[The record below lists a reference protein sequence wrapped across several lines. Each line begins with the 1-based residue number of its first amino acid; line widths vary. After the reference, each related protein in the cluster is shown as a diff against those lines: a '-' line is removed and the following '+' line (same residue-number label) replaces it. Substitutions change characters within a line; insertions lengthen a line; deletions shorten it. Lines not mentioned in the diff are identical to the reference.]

1 MFRFVILTCAVCTS
15 LVVTVGCSSSSADSS
30 PTPST
35 TNSIGAAGS
44 TFIAPLMS
52 AWAKGYQQIHPNVRL
67 NYRPIGSGAGID
79 EFKKGWLEMA
89 ASDAPLTDDE
99 LKGVLPTVQVPAT
112 AGPVCIVYNLPHLD
126 RPLRLSPKTLAG
138 IYLGNIISWQ
148 DPAIQG
154 DNPGAKL
161 PRAPVIVVHRS
172 DGSGTT
178 NIFTTY
184 LSKISQDWSHA
195 AGHGLS
201 VTWPVGFGGD
211 GSKGVLNLVGQ
222 TIGTIGYLELSYAT
236 EGKASVAAIENQ
248 AGAFVAPSPASADA
262 ALDAFKDDLAKD
274 VRTPVVDPPASAKAA
289 YPITGISFLLVP
301 KDSSSM
307 NGQMAVRDFIAY
319 TITTG
324 QDAAEALSYA
334 KLPPP
339 VRDKANALLAQL
351 TANGQPLK

>member
-1 MFRFVILTCAVCTS
+1 
-15 LVVTVGCSSSSADSS
+15 
-30 PTPST
+30 
-35 TNSIGAAGS
+35 
-44 TFIAPLMS
+44 
-52 AWAKGYQQIHPNVRL
+52 
-67 NYRPIGSGAGID
+67 
-79 EFKKGWLEMA
+79 MA

-99 LKGVLPTVQVPAT
+99 LKGFLPTVQVPAT

-126 RPLRLSPKTLAG
+126 RPLRLSRKTLAG

-148 DPAIQG
+148 DPAIQA

-184 LSKISQDWSHA
+184 LSKISQDWSRA

-201 VTWPVGFGGD
+201 ITWPVGFGGD
-211 GSKGVLNLVGQ
+211 GSKGVLHLVGQ
-222 TIGTIGYLELSYAT
+222 TRGTIGYAELSYAT
-236 EGKASVAAIENQ
+236 EGKASVAAIQNQ
-248 AGAFVAPSPASADA
+248 AGAFIDPSPTSAGA
-262 ALDAFKDDLAKD
+262 ALDAFKDVLAKD
-274 VRTPVVDPPASAKAA
+274 VRTSVVDPPASAKDA

-301 KDSSSM
+301 KNSSSM
-307 NGQMAVRDFIAY
+307 TDQMAVRDFIAY
-319 TITTG
+319 TVTNG

-334 KLPPP
+334 RLPSS
-339 VRDKANALLAQL
+339 VRDEVSASLAQL

>member
-1 MFRFVILTCAVCTS
+1 MFRVVILTCAVCTA
-15 LVVTVGCSSSSADSS
+15 LVVTVGCSSSSAESS
-30 PTPST
+30 PIAST
-35 TNSIGAAGS
+35 TSTMGAAGS

-52 AWAKGYQQIHPNVRL
+52 AWTKGYQQSLPNVRL

-79 EFKKGWLEMA
+79 EFKKGWLEIA

-99 LKGVLPTVQVPAT
+99 LKGILPTVQVPAT

-126 RPLRLSPKTLAG
+126 RPLRLSPRTLAE

-148 DPAIQG
+148 DPAIER

-178 NIFTTY
+178 SIFTTY
-184 LSKISQDWSHA
+184 LSKISQDWTRTT
-195 AGHGLS
+195 GHGLS

-222 TIGTIGYLELSYAT
+222 TGGTIGYFELSYAT
-236 EGKASVAAIENQ
+236 ESKASVAAVENQ

-262 ALDAFKDDLAKD
+262 ALDAFKDELAKD
-274 VRTPVVDPPASAKAA
+274 VRTPVVDPPVSAKAA
-289 YPITGISFLLVP
+289 YPITGISFLLVS
-301 KDSSSM
+301 KDNPSM
-307 NGQMAVRDFIAY
+307 SEQMAVRDFIAY
-319 TITTG
+319 AISNG
-324 QDAAEALSYA
+324 QDAAEGLSYA
-334 KLPPP
+334 KLPPS
-339 VRDKANALLAQL
+339 VQQKANALLAQL
-351 TANGQPLK
+351 TVKGQPLK

>member
-1 MFRFVILTCAVCTS
+1 
-15 LVVTVGCSSSSADSS
+15 
-30 PTPST
+30 
-35 TNSIGAAGS
+35 
-44 TFIAPLMS
+44 MS
-52 AWAKGYQQIHPNVRL
+52 AWAKGYEQNHPNVRV
-67 NYRPIGSGAGID
+67 NYRPIGSGAGIE
-79 EFKKGWLEMA
+79 EFKKGWLEVA

-99 LKGVLPTVQVPAT
+99 LKGIIPTVQVPAT
-112 AGPVCIVYNLPHLD
+112 AGPVCIVYNLPHLEK
-126 RPLRLSPKTLAG
+126 PLRLSPRTLAE

-148 DPAIQG
+148 DPEIQR

-161 PRAPVIVVHRS
+161 PKAPVIVVHRS

-184 LSKISQDWSHA
+184 LSKISQDWSRT

-201 VTWPVGFGGD
+201 ANWPVGFGGD

-222 TIGTIGYLELSYAT
+222 TVGTVGYLELSYAT
-236 EGKASVAAIENQ
+236 ESKAAVAAVENQ
-248 AGAFVAPSPASADA
+248 AGAFIDPSPASAGA
-262 ALDAFKDDLAKD
+262 ALDSFKDELAKD

-301 KDSSSM
+301 KNSSSM
-307 NGQMAVRDFIAY
+307 NGQTTVRDFIAY
-319 TITTG
+319 AVSNG
-324 QDAAEALSYA
+324 QDAAEGLSYA

-351 TANGQPLK
+351 TAQGQPLK